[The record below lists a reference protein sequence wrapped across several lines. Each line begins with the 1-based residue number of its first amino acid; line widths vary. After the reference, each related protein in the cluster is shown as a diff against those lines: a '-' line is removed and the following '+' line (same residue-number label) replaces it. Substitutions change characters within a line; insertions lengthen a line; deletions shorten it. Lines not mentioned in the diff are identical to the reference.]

1 MLTNISKSKMNL
13 EGRCMK
19 CKESRP
25 MKDFNLEKTK
35 RGTFMA
41 KGKCTECET
50 NMAKI
55 LSVAQAEEHKKR

>member
-1 MLTNISKSKMNL
+1 MAL

-19 CKESRP
+19 CKDSRA
-25 MKDFNLEKTK
+25 MKDFKIEKTQ

-50 NMAKI
+50 KMAKI
-55 LSVAQAEEHKKR
+55 LSAAQAAEHKKDE